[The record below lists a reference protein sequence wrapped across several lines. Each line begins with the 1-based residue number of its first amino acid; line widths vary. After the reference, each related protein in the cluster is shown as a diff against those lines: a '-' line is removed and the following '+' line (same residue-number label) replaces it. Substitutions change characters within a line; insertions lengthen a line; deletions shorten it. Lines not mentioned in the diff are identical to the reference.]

1 MGRERRGEREREKMW
16 GERVRSI
23 KRSVRFEVSER
34 EKKDRSKKSNAI
46 KMSVKGFKLIMCNA
60 HD

>member
-1 MGRERRGEREREKMW
+1 MW
-16 GERVRSI
+16 GEKEISI
-23 KRSVRFEVSER
+23 KRSVRFEMSER

-46 KMSVKGFKLIMCNA
+46 KMSVKGFKLIMCIA

>member
-1 MGRERRGEREREKMW
+1 MW